1 MRCIGRDLTAFNW
14 VYPTPPPIL
23 LAMIGQSGGH
33 YGVIQEQ
40 AADSRRDG
48 RHREAARRVQSDEA
62 LMAAYLDGDM
72 SAFAELFRRYRPVLK
87 RILWRSLRDEVP
99 DFVQQTFL
107 HVHRARRSF
116 KLGSLFRPW
125 LISIAFN
132 LKRGHFRQ
140 LSRRRDVYLK
150 GISLGA
156 SPPAG
161 PDVSYEADQVWR
173 AVGGLP
179 GRERRVLELL
189 CGSGLSAADVAAE
202 MRMTTAGVKSMAH
215 RARLRLRRQAD
226 DALSVGLEQDG
237 AQGVE

>member
-1 MRCIGRDLTAFNW
+1 
-14 VYPTPPPIL
+14 
-23 LAMIGQSGGH
+23 MIGQSGGH

-40 AADSRRDG
+40 AADSRRGDKQ
-48 RHREAARRVQSDEA
+48 RDAARRMQTDEA
-62 LMAAYLDGDM
+62 LMTAYLDHDM
-72 SAFAELFRRYRPVLK
+72 SAFAELFRRYRPILERV
-87 RILWRSLRDEVP
+87 LWRSLREEVP

-107 HVHRARRSF
+107 HLHRARQSF
-116 KLGSLFRPW
+116 KPGSLFRPW

-140 LSRRRDVYLK
+140 LSRRRDVYLE

-156 SPPAG
+156 SAPAS

-173 AVGGLP
+173 AVEALP
-179 GRERRVLELL
+179 GRERQVLELL

-215 RARLRLRRQAD
+215 RARLRLRLQVS
-226 DALSVGLEQDG
+226 DAPSAGFEQDG
-237 AQGVE
+237 AQWVE